1 MPTPRRPLLF
11 AVAGGI
17 MLGQMLGP
25 AVAWAADRLDVNWP
39 NVFRVEAERTIPI
52 QVERPVQVRLDRYDQ
67 GDLPVK
73 VQSLPSVKVEGVDIP
88 VSKTPSFGVLR
99 QTDGATWFAAGTA
112 NGRCAILRYDH
123 QTGQVSRVGS
133 FDL

>member
-1 MPTPRRPLLF
+1 MQTSRRSIMLTL
-11 AVAGGI
+11 AGGI
-17 MLGQMLGP
+17 MVGQMLGP

-67 GDLPVK
+67 GEMEVK
-73 VQSLPSVKVEGVDIP
+73 LKSLPSVKVEGVDIP
-88 VSKTPSFGVLR
+88 VSKTPGFGVLR
-99 QTDGATWFAAGTA
+99 QTDAATWFAAGNG
-112 NGRCAILRYDH
+112 NGRCAILRYDYGS
-123 QTGQVSRVGS
+123 GQVSRVGS